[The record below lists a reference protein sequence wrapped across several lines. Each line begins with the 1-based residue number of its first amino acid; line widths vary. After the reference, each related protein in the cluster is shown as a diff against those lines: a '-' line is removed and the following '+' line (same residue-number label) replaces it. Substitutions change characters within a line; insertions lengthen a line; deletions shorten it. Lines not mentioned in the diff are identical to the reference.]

1 MLSHGFVLLCSCSS
15 HIVGV
20 ASRPSM
26 NQACVV
32 YPEEPCR
39 ARSRRRSPRD
49 RVSSIQVSG
58 QAWSPF

>member
-32 YPEEPCR
+32 FPEEPCR
-39 ARSRRRSPRD
+39 AHSWRRSPRD